1 MVVWKLLSGP
11 YYQQYPPVCINFEA
25 DQKRKFVS
33 RYAICELKDHWYNKV
48 RLLHRWF
55 SVTPGCCQLVNWKT
69 TDVKKWLHL
78 FVLVCCAKIVLL
90 KTWKCVRFRLEEQDI
105 WISIQKLPI
114 VLSWVKICHKIA
126 TEAELLNWN
135 IYAFWFSFSSNR
147 AFFGTWK
154 MLRYK
159 FFTKIYMS
167 GIRDKELK
175 MYKL

>member
-1 MVVWKLLSGP
+1 MAVWKNVSGL

-33 RYAICELKDHWYNKV
+33 RNAICELSHNKCLEDHWYNKV

-69 TDVKKWLHL
+69 IGRATGVKRWLYL
-78 FVLVCCAKIVLL
+78 FVLVCCAKSVLL
-90 KTWKCVRFRLEEQDI
+90 TTWKCVRFRLEEKDI

-159 FFTKIYMS
+159 FFPIKYF
-167 GIRDKELK
+167 
-175 MYKL
+175 